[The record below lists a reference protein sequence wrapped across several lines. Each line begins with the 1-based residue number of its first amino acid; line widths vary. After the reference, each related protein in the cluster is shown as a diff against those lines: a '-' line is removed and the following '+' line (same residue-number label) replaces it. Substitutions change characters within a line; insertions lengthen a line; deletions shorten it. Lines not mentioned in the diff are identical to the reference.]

1 MKTYF
6 HNLNC
11 MKKYYFL
18 FLFFLISYFNAQ
30 KNDNLNYLNNGIVED
45 QSGKIITDKKL
56 KENFLNDRANKVLQE
71 NRKLRKGATPVLVE
85 MCSNGGFEQVESVGG
100 KNYLKNFLHTIG
112 DPPGPTQCR
121 SISNK
126 ADSYIDQYSP
136 TANNLMATTVP
147 SNLIDQF
154 MGDIKA
160 FDQYALKINHTN
172 SSTYGAIVQG
182 KRFKTNNENF
192 LKFNYKAILQSVYD
206 NSHTD
211 NQAFFKARIL
221 NKSNVVVSEFCLVGD
236 EKNCIFTKV
245 PDGGYGYVTLYT
257 ANWQSGLLDISG
269 IPNNEEFTVEFMAS
283 RCGLGGHF
291 GYAYVDDICLLHSD
305 ESFVGSI
312 TLDPLNAVCPTLPIN
327 VSGVFT
333 LPNSGGVTASVKN
346 ITLKLYNDVGTVV
359 HTTQAATIDNVNKKF
374 NFVLNNSDIPNVVQ
388 GNYNVGVDINY
399 DIQGSSCGGGNFFSN
414 ASDSDANDGWD
425 ISFLN
430 CSSSCNIP
438 VTTAKLN
445 KCDAGQDGV
454 ENFNLTDL
462 DSKVVT
468 STAGLNFTY
477 FRNYNDAFNNG
488 NNILGFT
495 SYSSGTAT
503 VYVRISRDSGCFK
516 IIPVSLEVRNPTANI
531 TGILNVCSGSTELT
545 ASPGSSYQWSHNNL
559 TTQKITVTDVGIYSV
574 IVTLWLQQYCKRKY

>member
-312 TLDPLNAVCPTLPIN
+312 NLDPLNAVCPTLPID
-327 VSGVFT
+327 VSGVYT

-346 ITLKLYNDVGTVV
+346 ITLKLYNDAGAVV

-414 ASDSDANDGWD
+414 ASDNDANDGWD

-477 FRNYNDAFNNG
+477 FRNYNDAFSNS

-495 SYSSGTAT
+495 SYSSGTST
-503 VYVRISRDSGCFK
+503 IYIRVSRDPSCFK

-574 IVTLWLQQYCKRKY
+574 IVTLCLQQYCKRKY

>member
-1 MKTYF
+1 
-6 HNLNC
+6 

-312 TLDPLNAVCPTLPIN
+312 NLDPLNAVCPTLPID
-327 VSGVFT
+327 VSGVYT

-346 ITLKLYNDVGTVV
+346 ITLKLYNDAGAVV

-414 ASDSDANDGWD
+414 ASDNDANDGWD